1 MKKIEHSEE
10 IPEIGFV
17 TWATEKKLRGWGLEV
32 LSSIPVKTE
41 IEPQTD
47 SIITAVFPCL
57 GKG

>member
-17 TWATEKKLRGWGLEV
+17 TWATEKKNPWLGPRGVVYPCEV
-32 LSSIPVKTE
+32 CN
-41 IEPQTD
+41 EPTD
-47 SIITAVFPCL
+47 RQCRHCCLPCQ